1 MDLKKA
7 MKPLILLIV
16 LIIVFAALTRALTGS
31 ETLSEYAGKHPEEQI
46 VSPVVPPGETEG
58 AEAESQDKTGS
69 EGTETDETSITAG
82 LQAGVKGT
90 GLDACIK

>member
-31 ETLSEYAGKHPEEQI
+31 
-46 VSPVVPPGETEG
+46 
-58 AEAESQDKTGS
+58 
-69 EGTETDETSITAG
+69 
-82 LQAGVKGT
+82 
-90 GLDACIK
+90 